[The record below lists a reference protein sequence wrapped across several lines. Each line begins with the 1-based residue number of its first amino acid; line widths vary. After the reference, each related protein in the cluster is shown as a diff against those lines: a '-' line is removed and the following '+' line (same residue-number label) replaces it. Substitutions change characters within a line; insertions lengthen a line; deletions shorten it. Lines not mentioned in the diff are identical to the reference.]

1 MGPRASHPFS
11 GRAVSDVV
19 GFILVFS
26 IVLTGV
32 GLVSVNGFNAL
43 SEYTDQQQ
51 VRNAERGMQAV
62 SSTLDELHR
71 NGDTYR
77 QFDISLGGGNVRY
90 NRTVISLK
98 SSDVD
103 LSGLPESADPDRTD
117 IQVNALEQQF
127 DRSGAEVTLSYEAG
141 GLFRSP
147 GAPASYEPTL
157 QCEPGSG
164 GTTIVSLVNLTT
176 DDIFTAGEYDRDPT
190 IQARSA
196 PEDLPVAAENEFAS
210 FEAELDGQHR
220 VFEAGPSPKNITID
234 VSDSGSPDQ
243 WGTYLTENDWADQ
256 GGGEYSCEGQTVLIR
271 ISTIELSLLRAQ
283 NLDE

>member
-1 MGPRASHPFS
+1 MGPRDSTPF
-11 GRAVSDVV
+11 GRRAVSDVV

-51 VRNAERGMQAV
+51 VRNAERGMQAA
-62 SSTLDELHR
+62 SSTLDNLHR

-77 QFDISLGGGNVRY
+77 QFDISLGGGNVGY
-90 NRTVISLK
+90 NRTVISL
-98 SSDVD
+98 SGNFS
-103 LSGLPESADPDRTD
+103 LSGLPETD

-127 DRSGAEVTLSYEAG
+127 DRSGEEVTLAYEAG

-147 GAPASYEPTL
+147 GAAASYEPTL

-190 IQARSA
+190 IQATSA
-196 PEDLPVAAENEFAS
+196 PEQLPIAAENEFIS
-210 FEAELDGQHR
+210 FQAELDGQSR
-220 VFEAGPSPKNITID
+220 VFEDDTSSKSLEIN
-234 VSDSGSPDQ
+234 VSNSASPDQ
-243 WGTYLTENDWADQ
+243 WGTYLTENNWTDQ
-256 GGGEYSCEGQTVLIR
+256 GSGEYSCVGETVLVR
-271 ISTIELSLLRAQ
+271 ISTIELSLLRSQ
-283 NLDE
+283 NLNE

>member
-1 MGPRASHPFS
+1 
-11 GRAVSDVV
+11 
-19 GFILVFS
+19 
-26 IVLTGV
+26 
-32 GLVSVNGFNAL
+32 
-43 SEYTDQQQ
+43 
-51 VRNAERGMQAV
+51 MQAV

-103 LSGLPESADPDRTD
+103 LSGLPETD

-127 DRSGAEVTLSYEAG
+127 DRSGDEVILSYEAG

-210 FEAELDGQHR
+210 FEAELDGQSR
-220 VFEAGPSPKNITID
+220 VFEAGTSPKNLTID
-234 VSDSGSPDQ
+234 VSNSASPDQ
-243 WGTYLTENDWADQ
+243 WGAYLTEHNWADQ
-256 GGGEYSCEGQTVLIR
+256 GSGEYSCEGETVLVR
-271 ISTIELSLLRAQ
+271 VSTIELSLLRAQ